1 MSNKGIALEGIVR
14 YSKRSGYPRFS
25 THTPQKKKKKL
36 HSNNQK
42 ETVFKMKFK
51 ALIQTT
57 TIIAALYKLNNNK
70 LSKMLKLLQ
79 I

>member
-1 MSNKGIALEGIVR
+1 MNSQILEEVWIP
-14 YSKRSGYPRFS
+14 SFLH
-25 THTPQKKKKKL
+25 THPQKKKKKL

-42 ETVFKMKFK
+42 EMVFKMEFK

-79 I
+79 IL